1 MDEAWYD
8 ECKLNLPH
16 AFSRGEGGMSMN
28 AWWEALDIL
37 QKILYCIAIPATL
50 VLVLQT
56 VLVIM
61 GFGDGASGADFNPSD
76 TSGLDLD
83 GDVSAG
89 DLVDGDVADAVSG
102 DFGSLKL
109 FTVQGAVAFLATFS
123 WVSIV
128 CVKSE
133 MNEVLALAIG
143 FVCGVAMMY
152 FVAKLLQW
160 MGKLAEN
167 GTFKLK
173 SVIGETAQV
182 YLTILPNGENGGKV
196 TLNSTS
202 RFAEVDAITE
212 GNQAIPSGSR
222 VRIVDVRGD
231 VVVVEKDL

>member
-1 MDEAWYD
+1 
-8 ECKLNLPH
+8 
-16 AFSRGEGGMSMN
+16 MN
-28 AWWEALDIL
+28 AWWETLSIL
-37 QKILYCIAIPATL
+37 QKILYCIAVPSTL
-50 VLVLQT
+50 VLILQT

-61 GFGDGASGADFNPSD
+61 GFGDGTSGADFNPSD
-76 TSGLDLD
+76 TSGLDLN
-83 GDVSAG
+83 GDISAG
-89 DLVDGDVADAVSG
+89 DLVDGDVVDAISG

-128 CVKSE
+128 CVKAD
-133 MNEVLALAIG
+133 MNEVLAIAIG
-143 FVCGVAMMY
+143 IVCGGAMMF
-152 FVAKLLQW
+152 FVAKLLRW

-167 GTFKLK
+167 GTFQLK

-212 GNQAIPSGSR
+212 GPHTIPSGSR

>member
-1 MDEAWYD
+1 
-8 ECKLNLPH
+8 
-16 AFSRGEGGMSMN
+16 MN
-28 AWWEALDIL
+28 AWWEALSIL

-83 GDVSAG
+83 TTGDVSGGELMDADIG
-89 DLVDGDVADAVSG
+89 DAVSG

-128 CVKSE
+128 CVKAKLG
-133 MNEVLALAIG
+133 EVVSLAIG
-143 FVCGVAMMY
+143 IACGVAMMY
-152 FVAKLLQW
+152 LVAKLLQL
-160 MGKLAEN
+160 MAKLAEN

-173 SVIGETAQV
+173 SVIGEAAQV
-182 YLTILPNGENGGKV
+182 YLTILPLGESGGKV
-196 TLNSTS
+196 TLSSTS

-212 GNQAIPSGSR
+212 GAQAIPSGSR

-231 VVVVEKDL
+231 VVVVEKEL

>member
-1 MDEAWYD
+1 
-8 ECKLNLPH
+8 
-16 AFSRGEGGMSMN
+16 MN
-28 AWWEALDIL
+28 AWWEALSIL

-50 VLVLQT
+50 VLILQT

-76 TSGLDLD
+76 TSGLDLET
-83 GDVSAG
+83 DVSAG
-89 DLVDGDVADAVSG
+89 DLVDGDIADAVSG

-128 CVKSE
+128 CVKAE

-143 FVCGVAMMY
+143 IVCGVTMMY

-160 MGKLAEN
+160 MAKLAEN
-167 GTFKLK
+167 GTFKIK
-173 SVIGETAQV
+173 SVVGETAQV
-182 YLTILPNGENGGKV
+182 YLTVLPNGESGGKV
-196 TLNSTS
+196 TLSSTS
-202 RFAEVDAITE
+202 RFTEVDAITE
-212 GNQAIPSGSR
+212 SSQPIPSGSR

-231 VVVVEKDL
+231 VVVVEKEL

>member
-1 MDEAWYD
+1 
-8 ECKLNLPH
+8 
-16 AFSRGEGGMSMN
+16 MN
-28 AWWEALDIL
+28 AWWESLGIL
-37 QKILYCIAIPATL
+37 QRILYCIAIPATL
-50 VLVLQT
+50 VLILQT

-76 TSGLDLD
+76 TSGMDLD

-89 DLVDGDVADAVSG
+89 DFLDGDVADAVSG

-123 WVSIV
+123 WVAIV
-128 CVKSE
+128 CVNTG
-133 MNEVLALAIG
+133 MHPVAAIAIG
-143 FVCGVAMMY
+143 IACGGAMMY
-152 FVAKLLQW
+152 VVAKLLRA
-160 MGKLAEN
+160 MAKLAEN
-167 GTFKLK
+167 GTFRLK
-173 SVIGETAQV
+173 SVVGETAQV
-182 YLTILPNGENGGKV
+182 YLTILPNGENGGKI

-212 GNQAIPSGSR
+212 GPQSIPSGSR